1 MFALI
6 SNYKDFISF
15 CKSLDKRPRLL
26 LHSCCGPCSSWTMK
40 LLSEYFDLD
49 IFYSND
55 NIYPKEEYLKR
66 LSEQERIAQMLVPS
80 AKVFYDDYNDLDYYA
95 AIKGYETLGEHS
107 KRCYLCMLLRMRKTA
122 KRAKELGY
130 DYFTTTLSIS
140 PHKNSDWI
148 NEIGYMLENEVGV
161 KYLYSN
167 FKKDEGYKHSIEL
180 SKEYD
185 LYRQDYCGCVYS
197 LNERNASK

>member
-1 MFALI
+1 MV
-6 SNYKDFISF
+6 SNYKDFIKF
-15 CKSLDKRPRLL
+15 CESLDNKPRLL

-40 LLSEYFDLD
+40 LLAKYFDVD

-66 LSEQERIAQMLVPS
+66 LSEQERIAKLLDLGVN
-80 AKVFYDDYNDLDYYA
+80 VLYDEYNDKDYYNK
-95 AIKGYETLGEHS
+95 IKGYENLGEHS
-107 KRCYLCMLLRMRKTA
+107 KRCYLCMQLRMQKTA
-122 KRAKELGY
+122 IKARELGY
-130 DYFTTTLSIS
+130 NYFTTTLSIS

-148 NEIGYMLENEVGV
+148 NEIGYMLEELEGI

-167 FKKDEGYKHSIEL
+167 FKKDEGYKHSVEI

-185 LYRQDYCGCVYS
+185 IYRQDYCGCVYS
-197 LNERNASK
+197 YNERNKQK

>member
-6 SNYKDFISF
+6 SNYKDFINF

-80 AKVFYDDYNDLDYYA
+80 AKVFYDD
-95 AIKGYETLGEHS
+95 
-107 KRCYLCMLLRMRKTA
+107 
-122 KRAKELGY
+122 
-130 DYFTTTLSIS
+130 
-140 PHKNSDWI
+140 
-148 NEIGYMLENEVGV
+148 
-161 KYLYSN
+161 
-167 FKKDEGYKHSIEL
+167 
-180 SKEYD
+180 
-185 LYRQDYCGCVYS
+185 
-197 LNERNASK
+197 